1 MRRATKAKSL
11 AAAMATGL
19 ALLTI
24 PAIAEHHDGAKA
36 SEEQCALSPRQVVQ
50 AFIPLFYEQKN
61 ASLAFDRWVHP
72 DYIQHN
78 PMAPDGAQ
86 AAVSF
91 LQPFFDANPQMRY
104 TVHRVIAD
112 GALIAVHNH
121 LQMNAE
127 DRGSAVVDIFR
138 VESCRIVEHWDVI
151 QPVPEQSANDNTMF

>member
-1 MRRATKAKSL
+1 MARAKQAKSL
-11 AAAMATGL
+11 MAAMATGL
-19 ALLTI
+19 ALLVV
-24 PAIAEHHDGAKA
+24 PAMAEQPEGATTEKH
-36 SEEQCALSPRQVVQ
+36 CAHSPRQVVE

-61 ASLAFDRWVHP
+61 AALAFEQWVHP

-78 PMAPDGAQ
+78 PVAPDGAG

-112 GALIAVHNH
+112 GPLIAVHNH
-121 LQMNAE
+121 LQMNTE

-138 VESCRIVEHWDVI
+138 VKGCRIVEHWDVI